1 MSSAPSRVV
10 GWGST
15 RTDLD
20 QLSGLHRELAALSK
34 VSSFLIYG
42 QPSFSNYLNSVV
54 DSPDHAFTRLA
65 GRGGE
70 RTLCHLR
77 VFGGVTFLNNIY
89 LAPELRGEGRG
100 SLLLAES
107 VRQLG
112 ASPFSVMELDAFE
125 SNVQA
130 IAWYRRLG
138 FREVGSTLWNWFKVP
153 AGSTTSTEI
162 VMSPD
167 ESGFVQIYVD
177 QLRIGTRLDRH
188 AVLTTTEFV
197 KLLGSDHFD
206 DLVVR
211 SGENT
216 FSAEGTLLETSV
228 RLRATSST
236 FLKELHH

>member
-1 MSSAPSRVV
+1 
-10 GWGST
+10 
-15 RTDLD
+15 
-20 QLSGLHRELAALSK
+20 
-34 VSSFLIYG
+34 
-42 QPSFSNYLNSVV
+42 
-54 DSPDHAFTRLA
+54 
-65 GRGGE
+65 
-70 RTLCHLR
+70 
-77 VFGGVTFLNNIY
+77 
-89 LAPELRGEGRG
+89 
-100 SLLLAES
+100 
-107 VRQLG
+107 
-112 ASPFSVMELDAFE
+112 MELDAFE